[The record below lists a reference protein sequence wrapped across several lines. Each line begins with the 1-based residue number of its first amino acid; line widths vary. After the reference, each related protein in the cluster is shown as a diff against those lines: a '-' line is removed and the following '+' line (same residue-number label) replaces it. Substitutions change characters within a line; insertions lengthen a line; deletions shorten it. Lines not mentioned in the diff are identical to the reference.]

1 MIIKQAY
8 RLQSVEKNKKTCTN
22 NCHYKSFK
30 IQYQCCL
37 LNQRRYTTFNTLKN
51 VSHVTYYTLQVITET
66 WGLIL
71 DKQRG
76 DFQRPSKAILYKQD
90 SFKYL
95 YFILTNYN
103 FLSTNMFILLLL
115 TFGLQCKTAAVK
127 NDKSI
132 GIHFFFVKKKILRFL
147 TDMSM
152 GIT

>member
-1 MIIKQAY
+1 M
-8 RLQSVEKNKKTCTN
+8 
-22 NCHYKSFK
+22 
-30 IQYQCCL
+30 
-37 LNQRRYTTFNTLKN
+37 
-51 VSHVTYYTLQVITET
+51 TYYTLQVITET

-115 TFGLQCKTAAVK
+115 TFGLQCKTSAVK

-132 GIHFFFVKKKILRFL
+132 GIHFVFVKKKILRFL